1 MVWVLI
7 GNTKIRSVTTIL
19 YVIIAMYFFFMI
31 LDRLLSV
38 VFGFNFQP
46 YGSNVPPGFTLWGHL
61 ANGSMAIFGVW
72 AMLKIW
78 EVMGR
83 SKHSVILKT
92 ANILLFLLIF
102 LWIPYN
108 NDATHLISH
117 GCGDLIP
124 LYAVANAIYVVGAGV
139 AILRLATSTKWRLA
153 LLGGLVA
160 TFLFIHFALYAP
172 MFPEFQWT

>member
-1 MVWVLI
+1 
-7 GNTKIRSVTTIL
+7 
-19 YVIIAMYFFFMI
+19 MYFFFMI
-31 LDRLLSV
+31 LDRVLSV

-46 YGSNVPPGFTLWGHL
+46 YGSHVPPGFTLWGHL

-78 EVMGR
+78 DVAGR
-83 SKHSVILKT
+83 SRHPAILR
-92 ANILLFLLIF
+92 AADIALFLPIF

-117 GCGDLIP
+117 GYGYVIP

-139 AILRLATSTKWRLA
+139 AILRLVTSPKWRLA
-153 LLGGLVA
+153 LLGGLFA
-160 TFLFIHFALYAP
+160 TFLLVHFALYAP